1 MLPINESFAGGSLQ
15 GGHTVHVRTFAGMSG
30 RCLWCDTKHIG
41 SPDPERRVS
50 IADMMIKAEDTNTWA
65 MMSPEDVLLAVQA
78 FSAPH
83 VVIAGGEPRVVR
95 PGATDAA
102 RRLRLLGAVVDIG
115 HPSHSGESLH
125 MGHCQPEV
133 RHAGLAIGS
142 GWGFAARQ

>member
-1 MLPINESFAGGSLQ
+1 
-15 GGHTVHVRTFAGMSG
+15 
-30 RCLWCDTKHIG
+30 
-41 SPDPERRVS
+41 
-50 IADMMIKAEDTNTWA
+50 MIKTEDTNTWA

-115 HPSHSGESLH
+115 HPSHAGGSLH

-142 GWGFAARQ
+142 G

>member
-1 MLPINESFAGGSLQ
+1 MLPINESFETIQGEACKAG
-15 GGHTVHVRTFAGMSG
+15 TVCVRTFAGMSG
-30 RCLWCDTKHIG
+30 QISVVRHQAHWFA
-41 SPDPERRVS
+41 DPERRVS
-50 IADMMIKAEDTNTWA
+50 IADMMIKTEDTNTWA

-78 FSAPH
+78 FSAPY
-83 VVIAGGEPRVVR
+83 VVIAGGEPRAVR

-142 GWGFAARQ
+142 G